1 MDAFEKQM
9 VRALEMHRQ
18 LSKINVP
25 KELNTEELKERIQQ
39 IAQKALARLSDS
51 ERAESLDDALTRIA
65 IKRGLMP
72 PPPG

>member
-25 KELNTEELKERIQQ
+25 KELNTEELKERMQQ

-65 IKRGLMP
+65 IKRALMP